1 MHSQI
6 VFIIGFLCYN
16 LNGRCVMKRKFLIIL
31 AAFIFFVSN
40 SVYAAQQN
48 VEINDSEK
56 IKLHPNAR
64 NIPILMYHEV
74 GYTPTD
80 ERDLT
85 NYVHRSQLEAQMF
98 LLQDLG
104 VKTITMHELYDN
116 WINGTELPEKC
127 VVLTFD
133 DGYASHFT
141 IVNSIL
147 KRLNLKATF
156 YIIEDRLFKGIEN
169 RDVEGLKKLYESGQE
184 IGVHT
189 VSHPDFHKLS
199 EEEILAEIKDCKEF
213 LEKTLDTEI
222 KTFSYPFGNY
232 NDESIKILKD
242 LGFENAVV
250 TQPGIAKPD
259 LENSD
264 SIFLMKRYNMSYT
277 TSIEEFK
284 NIVLNEN

>member
-1 MHSQI
+1 
-6 VFIIGFLCYN
+6 
-16 LNGRCVMKRKFLIIL
+16 MKRKFLIIL

-40 SVYAAQQN
+40 SVYAAKEN

-169 RDVEGLKKLYESGQE
+169 RDVEGLKKLYESSQE

-284 NIVLNEN
+284 NIVLSEK